1 MTARG
6 AAMVSSSRGWS
17 AAVLG
22 MCTLLL
28 VSTQTGAQSG
38 RNDLLA
44 HAGYDAHAAH
54 RAEAARGQHK
64 IERSV
69 HVYKVPDVTLLEMTG
84 TKVPLPSLLRGDA
97 PIFLN
102 FIFTTCTSVCPVM
115 SATFAEVQRQL
126 GDEAHRVRMISIS
139 IDPEHDDPARLREFA
154 RKHDA
159 GPGWRFLTGR
169 PDDIVAVQRAFNSY
183 RGNKMSHAPSTFLR
197 MSASDAWVRVDGLA
211 SASDLVNEYRRGV
224 AK

>member
-1 MTARG
+1 MA
-6 AAMVSSSRGWS
+6 SSSHGWA
-17 AAVLG
+17 AAVLSA
-22 MCTLLL
+22 CALLL
-28 VSTQTGAQSG
+28 VPAQTAAHDG
-38 RNDLLA
+38 RNDRLD
-44 HAGYDAHAAH
+44 HAGHDAHSAN
-54 RAEAARGQHK
+54 RAEAISGQPK
-64 IERSV
+64 IERSI

-84 TKVPLPSLLRGDA
+84 SKVPLASLLAGDA

-183 RGNKMSHAPSTFLR
+183 RGNKMSHAPSTYLR